1 MAEAVPVVDVMSG
14 NSNSML
20 EGLALA
26 NGGCGGFGGG
36 NGALW
41 ILFLLVALGGGNF
54 GGWGGRNALGA
65 DLAATTAEAVAENK
79 AGLNYIGQATAAQ
92 GVKLDNIIAGQYQ
105 NTINLSNAICQ
116 LGYQDAMNFAS
127 VQQNLAACCCS
138 VKQEI
143 AQAKYDTALQFAALT
158 KQIADEGCAT
168 RSFIAAQHTA
178 DVERELQD
186 YKLKV
191 ALAEQANSC
200 NNCCC

>member
-26 NGGCGGFGGG
+26 NGNCGFGGG

-105 NTINLSNAICQ
+105 NTVHA
-116 LGYQDAMNFAS
+116 
-127 VQQNLAACCCS
+127 
-138 VKQEI
+138 
-143 AQAKYDTALQFAALT
+143 
-158 KQIADEGCAT
+158 
-168 RSFIAAQHTA
+168 
-178 DVERELQD
+178 
-186 YKLKV
+186 
-191 ALAEQANSC
+191 
-200 NNCCC
+200 

>member
-1 MAEAVPVVDVMSG
+1 MSETSAVPVVDVMSC

-26 NGGCGGFGGG
+26 NNGGFGGG
-36 NGALW
+36 NGWWLI
-41 ILFLLVALGGGNF
+41 ILLLALGGGNF

-92 GVKLDNIIAGQYQ
+92 GVKLDNIISGQYQ

-116 LGYQDAMNFAS
+116 LGYQDAMNFANI
-127 VQQNLAACCCS
+127 QQNMAACCCS
-138 VKQEI
+138 IKQEI

-191 ALAEQANSC
+191 ALAEQAKSCNSC
-200 NNCCC
+200 CC

>member
-1 MAEAVPVVDVMSG
+1 MAETSAVPVVDVMSC

-26 NGGCGGFGGG
+26 NNGGFGGG
-36 NGALW
+36 NGWWLI
-41 ILFLLVALGGGNF
+41 ILLLALGGGNF

-92 GVKLDNIIAGQYQ
+92 GVKLDNIISGQYQ

-116 LGYQDAMNFAS
+116 LGYQDAMNFAN
-127 VQQNLAACCCS
+127 VQQNMAACCCS
-138 VKQEI
+138 IKQEI

-191 ALAEQANSC
+191 ALAEQAKSCNSC
-200 NNCCC
+200 CC

>member
-1 MAEAVPVVDVMSG
+1 MAETSAVPVVDVMSC

-26 NGGCGGFGGG
+26 NNGGFGGG
-36 NGALW
+36 NGWWLI
-41 ILFLLVALGGGNF
+41 ILLLALGGGNF

-127 VQQNLAACCCS
+127 VQQNMAACCCS

-191 ALAEQANSC
+191 ALADQAKSCNSC
-200 NNCCC
+200 CC

>member
-1 MAEAVPVVDVMSG
+1 MAETSAVPVVDVMSC

-26 NGGCGGFGGG
+26 NNGGFGGG
-36 NGALW
+36 NGWWLI
-41 ILFLLVALGGGNF
+41 ILLLALGGGNF

-127 VQQNLAACCCS
+127 VQQNMAACCCS

-158 KQIADEGCAT
+158 KQIADKGCAT

-191 ALAEQANSC
+191 ALAEQAKSCNSC
-200 NNCCC
+200 CC

>member
-1 MAEAVPVVDVMSG
+1 MAETSAVPVVDVMSC

-26 NGGCGGFGGG
+26 NNGGFGGG
-36 NGALW
+36 NGWWLI
-41 ILFLLVALGGGNF
+41 ILLLALGGGNF

-116 LGYQDAMNFAS
+116 LGYQDAMNFAN
-127 VQQNLAACCCS
+127 VQQNMAACCCS
-138 VKQEI
+138 IKQEI
-143 AQAKYDTALQFAALT
+143 AQAKYRRNTTLRFSSP
-158 KQIADEGCAT
+158 
-168 RSFIAAQHTA
+168 R
-178 DVERELQD
+178 
-186 YKLKV
+186 
-191 ALAEQANSC
+191 
-200 NNCCC
+200 

>member
-1 MAEAVPVVDVMSG
+1 MAETSAVPVVDVMSC

-26 NGGCGGFGGG
+26 NNGGFGGG
-36 NGALW
+36 NGWWLI
-41 ILFLLVALGGGNF
+41 ILLLALGGGNF

-65 DLAATTAEAVAENK
+65 DIAATTAEAVAENK

-127 VQQNLAACCCS
+127 VQQNMAACCCS
-138 VKQEI
+138 IKQEI

-191 ALAEQANSC
+191 ALAEQAKSCNSC
-200 NNCCC
+200 CC

>member
-1 MAEAVPVVDVMSG
+1 MAETSAVPVVDVMSC

-26 NGGCGGFGGG
+26 NNGGFGGG
-36 NGALW
+36 NGWWLI
-41 ILFLLVALGGGNF
+41 ILLLALGGGNF

-116 LGYQDAMNFAS
+116 LGYQDAMNFAN
-127 VQQNLAACCCS
+127 VQQNMAACCCS
-138 VKQEI
+138 IKQEI

-191 ALAEQANSC
+191 ALAEQAKSCNSC
-200 NNCCC
+200 CC